1 MMDML
6 WNELTMSGV
15 ALDIES
21 SVWDVVPSS
30 LGLISEHDVGS
41 VVPLQPSHHSLR
53 EHPGA
58 HVIWS
63 LVQPM
68 VQWRLETVSPSA
80 DVSWELTL
88 ESWNDVVE
96 LKGIGSEMNPSRVSG
111 EQAQGISWPETVV
124 LMPAS
129 NIWLSLLHVFDEI
142 INIEFES
149 SAIIFLQNIL

>member
-6 WNELTMSGV
+6 WNVLTVSGI
-15 ALDIES
+15 ALNIES
-21 SVWDVVPSS
+21 SIWDVVPSS

-68 VQWRLETVSPSA
+68 VQWGLETVSPSA

-96 LKGIGSEMNPSRVSG
+96 LKGIGSEMNPSGVSSK
-111 EQAQGISWPETVV
+111 QA
-124 LMPAS
+124 
-129 NIWLSLLHVFDEI
+129 
-142 INIEFES
+142 
-149 SAIIFLQNIL
+149 